1 MARESDYYSEGLGFK
16 SQLDPRFFFSV
27 DLFLT
32 LSTKRHHECLLSLPV
47 NNIKSLFL
55 ICRLELRVQLMH
67 FVSAALV
74 FNVSEVP
81 QVNVS

>member
-1 MARESDYYSEGLGFK
+1 M
-16 SQLDPRFFFSV
+16 

-32 LSTKRHHECLLSLPV
+32 LSTKHHLLSLHNKPL
-47 NNIKSLFL
+47 NLFL
-55 ICRLELRVQLMH
+55 IYRLELRVQLMH